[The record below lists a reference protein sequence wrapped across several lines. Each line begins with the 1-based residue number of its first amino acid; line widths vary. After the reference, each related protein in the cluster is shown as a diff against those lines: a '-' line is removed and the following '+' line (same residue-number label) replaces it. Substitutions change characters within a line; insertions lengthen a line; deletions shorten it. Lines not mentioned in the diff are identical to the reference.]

1 VKAADEIAVDL
12 STDILTRLNN
22 QYKEKEPIRA
32 EMQPLYCRIQLLFYL
47 AAFHPILVLQRFS
60 VVVVAEDSS
69 SSSVVWDKY
78 AISPRK
84 CIYFNNQD
92 VIIYSMFDNG
102 NTVCNGQAA
111 GLYYTDVSTFVS
123 SYLEQQQQD
132 AQISGS
138 SYQEPSVA
146 SYLTCTLHE
155 QNGQNVYS
163 QLGCSKSS
171 VHNLTVNLYSDST
184 CTTRVPYSSDTI
196 SVDLSDFSV
205 RIRITNVLIFLS
217 PLLDDC
223 HQCTKNALLPCNSY
237 FPFLYIL
244 YPYELDPF

>member
-1 VKAADEIAVDL
+1 
-12 STDILTRLNN
+12 
-22 QYKEKEPIRA
+22 
-32 EMQPLYCRIQLLFYL
+32 MQPLYCRIQLLFYL
-47 AAFHPILVLQRFS
+47 AAFHPILVLQWFS

-102 NTVCNGQAA
+102 NTVCSGQAA
-111 GLYYTDVSTFVS
+111 GLYYTDVPTFVN
-123 SYLEQQQQD
+123 SY
-132 AQISGS
+132 

-146 SYLTCTLHE
+146 SYLTCTLYE
-155 QNGQNVYS
+155 QNGQNVRKKTALGHRYLRPNLVGHCSKLKHSVSYSLPIGRLLLVAAQIIYIIIIYIQVYS

-196 SVDLSDFSV
+196 SADLSDFSV
-205 RIRITNVLIFLS
+205 RIGISSILILLS
-217 PLLDDC
+217 L
-223 HQCTKNALLPCNSY
+223 HE
-237 FPFLYIL
+237 I
-244 YPYELDPF
+244 DPFQKLRKLRQLV